1 VTANGTGSR
10 GKVIRVLIA
19 DDHPVV
25 RQGLRTF
32 LGIQDDIEVV
42 GEAEDGVSA
51 VTLAESLEP
60 DIVLMDLKMPGAD
73 GLVALTELRARG
85 VAARVL
91 VLTSV
96 TERGHVLPA
105 VQAGAAGYLY
115 KDVDPQALVQAI
127 RAVNDGHVL
136 FAPDAA
142 EAMLADGPAS
152 QDDRGMAALTERER
166 EVLVHIARGRS
177 NREIARAMCTSTS
190 RSRSVSA
197 ARPRSSRS
205 APPPGPPASI
215 ASAASGANSTC
226 PSRTARIAC
235 TSACGSTSLYRYPA
249 APACTAGSTCPRSV
263 TLVRTSTR
271 AATPRARSSVSAAK
285 PSAPGILR
293 SMSTISGSSDS
304 ASVTADTPS
313 SASPTTSMSSWMPR
327 KVRSPCRTTGWSSA
341 IRTLI
346 VPSRGAAPFPVTAA
360 PPAGRSCPSPAGRRS

>member
-1 VTANGTGSR
+1 MTGNGAAPRDGT
-10 GKVIRVLIA
+10 IRVLIA

-73 GLVALTELRARG
+73 GLAALTELRARG

-127 RAVNDGHVL
+127 RAVRDGHVL

-142 EAMLADGPAS
+142 EAMLAGGPGGGADR
-152 QDDRGMAALTERER
+152 DDRGLAALTERER

-177 NREIARAMCTSTS
+177 NREIARALV
-190 RSRSVSA
+190 VSEKTVKTHVSNLLMKLGVQDRTQA
-197 ARPRSSRS
+197 ALYAVRH
-205 APPPGPPASI
+205 GVG
-215 ASAASGANSTC
+215 AAGETGEA
-226 PSRTARIAC
+226 TAR
-235 TSACGSTSLYRYPA
+235 G
-249 APACTAGSTCPRSV
+249 
-263 TLVRTSTR
+263 
-271 AATPRARSSVSAAK
+271 
-285 PSAPGILR
+285 
-293 SMSTISGSSDS
+293 
-304 ASVTADTPS
+304 
-313 SASPTTSMSSWMPR
+313 
-327 KVRSPCRTTGWSSA
+327 
-341 IRTLI
+341 
-346 VPSRGAAPFPVTAA
+346 
-360 PPAGRSCPSPAGRRS
+360 